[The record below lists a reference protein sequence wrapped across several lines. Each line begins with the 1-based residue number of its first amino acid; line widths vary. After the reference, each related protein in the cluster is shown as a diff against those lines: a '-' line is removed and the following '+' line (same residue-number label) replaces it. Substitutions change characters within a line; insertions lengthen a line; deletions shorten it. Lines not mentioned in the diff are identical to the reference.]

1 MGGVN
6 NKCSLHLQYH
16 DWGETLEQGTDPPT
30 APRAPQYG
38 CPLLRVCVHCCEC
51 ALGWVKCRG
60 QIPRMGHHTWPHT
73 TSLSPFPFPKCI
85 NVKCNVNLQVKTVQN
100 SSKQICGWILMWETT
115 GDGLFHWRKCYYGL
129 CISILARSN
138 GLKFENALMNLF
150 FTNMQLLFS
159 QDINWRTGVVWITCG
174 LLWWFYQC
182 LDSHSDG
189 THSLQSI
196 HWWASDGMLHFSK
209 SDEETNSSTSRMAW
223 WGEHIFSKRS
233 FLAKLLL

>member
-1 MGGVN
+1 MALATPRSWVRFPGKARADKNV
-6 NKCSLHLQYH
+6 KTVTWMQCKSL
-16 DWGETLEQGTDPPT
+16 WIK
-30 APRAPQYG
+30 ASA
-38 CPLLRVCVHCCEC
+38 
-51 ALGWVKCRG
+51 
-60 QIPRMGHHTWPHT
+60 
-73 TSLSPFPFPKCI
+73 KCI

-150 FTNMQLLFS
+150 FTNMQLLSS
-159 QDINWRTGVVWITCG
+159 QDINWWTGVVWITCG

-189 THSLQSI
+189 THSLQRI

-223 WGEHIFSKRS
+223 GRGGSTFSANAH
-233 FLAKLLL
+233 F